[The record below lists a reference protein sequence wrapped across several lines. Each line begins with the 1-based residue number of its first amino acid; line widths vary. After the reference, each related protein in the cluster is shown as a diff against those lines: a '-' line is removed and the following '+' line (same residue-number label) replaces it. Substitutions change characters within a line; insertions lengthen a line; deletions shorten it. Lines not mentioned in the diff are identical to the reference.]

1 LLLLQ
6 KLKNKKTFSL
16 GIIKIVVIIFVGV
29 YLMGYFDPFYYG
41 SDANLYAV
49 GSVNIVNGSFE
60 YTNEFLQNPEYTG
73 FSFGPFIK
81 TIHGTLIPHGNIGIY
96 GLGAFSYFL
105 GGYYALFYLGPII
118 TILFFIISERVITK
132 LFGSF
137 AGLAALIFLSTDV
150 IVLQYGRA
158 LLTDTIFSLLLILG
172 CFFLINFLKE
182 KTSTSILLCS
192 GFLTTATFF
201 RLNGIIF
208 LPIEILIVFGYFF
221 FHYIKIRKQDI
232 ELINSNK
239 SYIYFLKPLSKKEI
253 KKILKFTLY
262 LLGPWS
268 IFVIFLFSF
277 NSYFYGEPFT
287 TYLEQKR
294 DVETEDIISSY
305 LMFDSERFESIKSYS
320 AQFLPD
326 RTYFWAEPLDDTQL
340 EFLLTRTASFNSVL
354 LDQFYLSII
363 SFSFLFSALFISLYF
378 KINRK
383 EIIVFII
390 FILSLLFFYSSSQIV
405 SLTGITLRYMIPTLP
420 FSFGILGYLMY
431 RAWKINYQKISFKY
445 YHIISKSWKGFLII
459 IFAIFLLSSLYYSNP
474 VDSLII
480 KQNFK
485 FKNPQVFADRYPL
498 DQEGLPEKSILLN
511 GRGRMLIW
519 EYHAIPFN
527 PFSGYNEK
535 TQLWKNNETNTQ
547 PIKMM
552 NELLDKGYSLYVFK
566 EKNRGDPLYY
576 RYLEAEHGLILKEHS
591 ETFCTLIRSENTSAA
606 NNIQK
611 KSDDICHTFLNT

>member
-1 LLLLQ
+1 
-6 KLKNKKTFSL
+6 
-16 GIIKIVVIIFVGV
+16 
-29 YLMGYFDPFYYG
+29 MGNFAPFYWG
-41 SDANLYAV
+41 SDAHIYGF
-49 GSVNIVNGSFE
+49 GSVNIVNGSYE
-60 YTNEFLQNPEYTG
+60 YTNEFLQNPEYVG
-73 FSFGPFIK
+73 FFFGPFIK
-81 TIHGTLIPHGNIGIY
+81 TIHQTLIPVGNIGIY

-137 AGLAALIFLSTDV
+137 AGLVALIFLSTDV
-150 IVLQYGRA
+150 IVLFYGRA
-158 LLTDTIFSLLLILG
+158 LLTDSIFSLLLILG

-192 GFLTTATFF
+192 GFLTAATFF

-208 LPIEILIVFGYFF
+208 LPIEILIVFSYFF
-221 FHYIKIRKQDI
+221 FHYIKNRKEGI
-232 ELINSNK
+232 ELINSRK
-239 SYIYFLKPLSKKEI
+239 SYLYFLKPLSKKEI
-253 KKILKFTLY
+253 KKIVKFTCY
-262 LLGPWS
+262 ILGPWS
-268 IFVIFLFSF
+268 IFFIFLLGF
-277 NSYFYGEPFT
+277 NSYFYGDPFT
-287 TYLEQKR
+287 TYLEQKKGI
-294 DVETEDIISSY
+294 ETGNIISSY
-305 LMFDSERFESIKSYS
+305 LMFDSERFESIISYS

-326 RTYFWAEPLDDTQL
+326 RTYFWTEPLDEQQL
-340 EFLLTRTASFNSVL
+340 ELILARPASFNSVL

-390 FILSLLFFYSSSQIV
+390 FILGLLFFYSSSQIV
-405 SLTGITLRYMIPTLP
+405 SLVEITIRYMIPTLP

-445 YHIISKSWKGFLII
+445 YQIISKSLKGFLII
-459 IFAIFLLSSLYYSNP
+459 IFTIFLLSSLYYSEP
-474 VDSLII
+474 VDSIII

-485 FKNPQVFADRYPL
+485 IKNPQAFADWYL
-498 DQEGLPEKSILLN
+498 LKYEGLPEKSILLHGK
-511 GRGRMLIW
+511 GRVDIW

-535 TQLWKNNETNTQ
+535 TQLWKNIETKTQ

-566 EKNRGDPLYY
+566 EKNLGDPSYY

-591 ETFCTLIRSENTSAA
+591 ETFCTLIRSENASAA

-611 KSDDICHTFLNT
+611 KSDEICHIFLNT

>member
-1 LLLLQ
+1 M
-6 KLKNKKTFSL
+6 
-16 GIIKIVVIIFVGV
+16 VIIFVGV
-29 YLMGYFDPFYYG
+29 YLIGTFGPFYYG
-41 SDANLYAV
+41 SDAYLYAF
-49 GSVNIVNGSFE
+49 GSVNIVNGSYE
-60 YTNEFLQNPEYTG
+60 YTNEFLQNSEYVG

-81 TIHGTLIPHGNIGIY
+81 TIHQTLIPHGNIGIY

-105 GGYYALFYLGPII
+105 GGYYALFYLVPII

-192 GFLTTATFF
+192 GFLTAATFF

-221 FHYIKIRKQDI
+221 FHYIKNRKEGI
-232 ELINSNK
+232 ELINSRK
-239 SYIYFLKPLSKKEI
+239 SYLYFLKSLSKKEI

-262 LLGPWS
+262 ILGPWF

-294 DVETEDIISSY
+294 GIETENIISSY

-326 RTYFWAEPLDDTQL
+326 RTYFWAEPLDETQL
-340 EFLLTRTASFNSVL
+340 EILLSRTASFNSVL
-354 LDQFYLSII
+354 LDHLYLSII

-390 FILSLLFFYSSSQIV
+390 FILSLLFFYSSNPIV
-405 SLTGITLRYMIPTLP
+405 SLTDITIRYMIPTLP

-459 IFAIFLLSSLYYSNP
+459 IFAIFLLSSLYYSKP
-474 VDSLII
+474 VDSIII

-498 DQEGLPEKSILLN
+498 DQEGLPEKSILLH
-511 GRGRMLIW
+511 GRDRVLIW

-527 PFSGYNEK
+527 PFSGYNQK

-552 NELLDKGYSLYVFK
+552 NELLDKDYSLYVFK
-566 EKNRGDPLYY
+566 EKNRGDPSYY

-591 ETFCTLIRSENTSAA
+591 KTFCTLIRSENASAA